1 MADTDEQTIGQEPRD
16 QSDEFADV
24 IARRQR
30 DAVRAFRRNVGGRHP
45 RHCPICGY
53 YGTFTPFGLQPRFD
67 AHCAKCGSLERHRL
81 VMLLLQRT
89 GIIGPGH
96 RVLHFAP
103 ERGLRGA
110 IGERAGEYVTAD
122 LTRRNVDVNL
132 DIEAIDLADESFDRI
147 VCCQVLEH
155 VDDRK
160 ALAEMFRILKPGGV
174 ALLNTPVIEGWEET
188 YEDDDITDP
197 EMRTLHFGQS
207 DHRRFFGR
215 DIRER
220 MTEAG
225 FVLEEFVAEEPDVT
239 TYGLARGERIF
250 LARRPAK

>member
-1 MADTDEQTIGQEPRD
+1 MAESDD
-16 QSDEFADV
+16 QSTKQDPEDQSAEFADV
-24 IARRQR
+24 IAHRQR
-30 DAVRAFRRNVGGRHP
+30 RAVRQFRANVGGRHP

-81 VMLLLQRT
+81 MMLLMLRT
-89 GIIGPGH
+89 GIIGPSH

-110 IGERAGEYVTAD
+110 ISARAGEYLTAD
-122 LTRRNVDVNL
+122 LTRRNVDRNL
-132 DIEAIDLADESFDRI
+132 DIEAIDLEDESFDRI
-147 VCCQVLEH
+147 VCFQVLEH

-160 ALAEMFRILKPGGV
+160 ALAEMFRVLKPGGV
-174 ALLNTPVIEGWEET
+174 ALLNTPVIEGWDKT
-188 YEDDDITDP
+188 YEDDSITDP
-197 EMRTLHFGQS
+197 KMRLLHFGQA

-220 MTEAG
+220 MTGAG
-225 FVLEEFVAEEPDVT
+225 FELEEFVSEEPDVT
-239 TYGLARGERIF
+239 TYGLVRGERIF
-250 LARRPAK
+250 LARKPLT